1 LKESIEETPQE
12 APKRKKTF
20 ALPSFKETKKG
31 EKPAWVVS
39 LKTALVSSK
48 AVAFLLALAVGTTT
62 ATFVALTDSPKLGV
76 WVSGFISFASTFLL
90 SYVTLEFLIFKEINN
105 LYQKLS
111 KIKKKDFISTPS
123 TDEES
128 DYKRSA
134 NPLRR
139 FNQEIMEYAGQKQRE
154 IENLKRLEAFRR
166 EFIADVS
173 HELKTPIFASQGFI
187 LTLLDGAVED
197 EKVRYTF
204 LKKAAKSIESLS
216 LLVEDLLTLSQI
228 ESGDIKMR
236 CSFFD
241 IATLTQDIFEE
252 LEPKAEK
259 RQVRLL
265 LENTSDAEGYQVYAD
280 RHRIKQV
287 LVNLIVNAIKYGNEG
302 GTVRVGFKRTKKH
315 IKISVKDDGQGI
327 APEHLKRI
335 FERFYRVEKSRS
347 RQEGG
352 TGLGLAIVKHILERH
367 GSRINVRSVL
377 GEGTTFSFKLAK
389 AENVVLEG
397 GEDE

>member
-1 LKESIEETPQE
+1 
-12 APKRKKTF
+12 
-20 ALPSFKETKKG
+20 
-31 EKPAWVVS
+31 
-39 LKTALVSSK
+39 
-48 AVAFLLALAVGTTT
+48 
-62 ATFVALTDSPKLGV
+62 
-76 WVSGFISFASTFLL
+76 
-90 SYVTLEFLIFKEINN
+90 
-105 LYQKLS
+105 
-111 KIKKKDFISTPS
+111 
-123 TDEES
+123 
-128 DYKRSA
+128 
-134 NPLRR
+134 
-139 FNQEIMEYAGQKQRE
+139 
-154 IENLKRLEAFRR
+154 
-166 EFIADVS
+166 
-173 HELKTPIFASQGFI
+173 
-187 LTLLDGAVED
+187 
-197 EKVRYTF
+197 VRYTF